1 MNKLKLLAVAFLL
14 LVTPLAF
21 AKGYIELDQPA
32 ARHAPGNNIEVTA
45 VFSYTCGYCFQLEP
59 RLATW
64 QKTLPEDVKVYRL
77 HAAFNKQWEHFA
89 RAHYV
94 MDALQLTEEAH
105 WPFFLAIHE
114 QNANLASQQAV
125 NRFFANYQV
134 ESSKVEGLYTS
145 FGVNNRVAQDI
156 TRLRAYKIT
165 GVPALV
171 INGKYVING
180 ETAGGLPQMLEVA
193 SKLITQLR
201 ENK

>member
-1 MNKLKLLAVAFLL
+1 M
-14 LVTPLAF
+14 
-21 AKGYIELDQPA
+21 
-32 ARHAPGNNIEVTA
+32 
-45 VFSYTCGYCFQLEP
+45 FSYTCGYCFQLEP

-145 FGVNNRVAQDI
+145 FGVNNRVAQDL
-156 TRLRAYKIT
+156 THLRHYKIT